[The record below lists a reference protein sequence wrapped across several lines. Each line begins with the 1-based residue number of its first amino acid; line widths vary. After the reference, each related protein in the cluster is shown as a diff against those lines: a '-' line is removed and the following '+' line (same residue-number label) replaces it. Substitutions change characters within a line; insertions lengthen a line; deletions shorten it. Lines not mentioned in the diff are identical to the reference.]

1 MMLAVLSVGCIVI
14 TFAAQIFKLTA
25 DENTQ
30 ILFSSIFKTALIMM
44 ILSLALSWVKDL
56 TERIQI
62 ISRDVFLKLAMIL
75 VITKEN
81 LDA

>member
-1 MMLAVLSVGCIVI
+1 MLAVLSVGCIVI

-30 ILFSSIFKTALIMM
+30 ILFSSIFKTALIMI